1 MIDCF
6 ITFNMKFSVL
16 EIKKKMFKLD
26 CITAGLYEVKL
37 CNNSCILCKLFF
49 FILLTST

>member
-1 MIDCF
+1 
-6 ITFNMKFSVL
+6 
-16 EIKKKMFKLD
+16 MFKLD

-49 FILLTST
+49 FYFIDINIIM